1 MNQLSDIQPQD
12 YALLSEEDFNLIRD
26 TTKGLYVEVG
36 TFHGASAY
44 AASQNADSVYTIDIY
59 DWQPKVWKNN
69 EKVNF
74 FKGTSVDFIEVI
86 LLAQHGRRMVDVIFI
101 DGSHEYDYVSKDIES
116 LVPLVKKGGI
126 ILFDDYVKDSTGVY
140 PAVNDYLR
148 ESGAKV
154 IIPISKNCNILGV
167 EKP

>member
-12 YALLSEEDFNLIRD
+12 YARLSEEDFNLIRD
-26 TTKGLYVEVG
+26 TAKGIYVEVG

-44 AASQNADSVYTIDIY
+44 AASQNSNHIFTIDIY
-59 DWQPKVWKNN
+59 DWQPKVWKD
-69 EKVNF
+69 ESKINF
-74 FKGTSVDFIEVI
+74 FKGTSVDFIKELMTI
-86 LLAQHGRRMVDVIFI
+86 FDVLFI
-101 DGSHEYDYVSKDIES
+101 DGSHEYDYVKKDIES
-116 LVPLVKKGGI
+116 LAPFVKKGGI

-140 PAVNDYLR
+140 PAVNNYLR

-154 IIPISKNCNILGV
+154 IIPINKNCNILGV